1 MELNQVISFIHQA
14 DDDEINQIID
24 ALTARYK
31 RVYPGW
37 EVAFTAL
44 PLGDVERRRTI
55 LEDVLRTHS
64 GK

>member
-1 MELNQVISFIHQA
+1 MILEEIIQYIHQA
-14 DDDEINQIID
+14 DEYELNCIID

-44 PLGDVERRRTI
+44 PLGDMVRCRTI
-55 LEDVLRTHS
+55 LEDVLRVYP

>member
-1 MELNQVISFIHQA
+1 MILDDILQYIHQA

-37 EVAFTAL
+37 EVIFAAL
-44 PLGDVERRRTI
+44 PLNDMERRRTM
-55 LEDVLRTHS
+55 LEQALKVYPT
-64 GK
+64 K

>member
-1 MELNQVISFIHQA
+1 MELNQVISFIHKA
-14 DDDEINQIID
+14 DDDAINQIID

-55 LEDVLRTHS
+55 LEDVLRTHP

>member
-1 MELNQVISFIHQA
+1 MILEDILQYIHQA
-14 DDDEINQIID
+14 DDVEINQIID

-37 EVAFTAL
+37 EVIFAAL
-44 PLGDVERRRTI
+44 PLGDMERRRTM
-55 LEDVLRTHS
+55 LEQALRVYP

>member
-1 MELNQVISFIHQA
+1 MILDDILQYIHQA

-37 EVAFTAL
+37 EVIFATL
-44 PLGDVERRRTI
+44 PLEDTQRRRTM
-55 LEDVLRTHS
+55 LEMALKIYP